1 MSNQEPEYQRRA
13 TEYEERSRRV
23 SDPWIRAKYLVLA
36 KHCRETKWVPRR
48 EETAA
53 RQSGIVS
60 RRKRV

>member
-1 MSNQEPEYQRRA
+1 MSNQEPEYQRQA

-23 SDPWIRAKYLVLA
+23 TDPWIRAKYLVLA
-36 KHCRETKWVPRR
+36 KHCRETKPRR

-53 RQSGIVS
+53 RESGVVS